1 MIYISNE
8 LSHHGVKGMKWGIR
22 KKKYSKEQ
30 ISQRRKELVAQA
42 PKSNGKL
49 GGSVSKT
56 PTKGYWKNASD
67 AQIRRLMESEAKE
80 KRKDLKKDYKR
91 FDKELRERQNRQYKS
106 YIDSEKDAWKKT
118 KTAIKEDKQRVKS
131 GEITKSEHKENIKA
145 YRRARNDFTNSQ
157 EIQMAVAQYYVQKV
171 RRANKV
177 TYLEAVK
184 GKNSK
189 AYQRGLKA
197 FNNKTDYWGN
207 YTITRHGD
215 GRYSVTRTDV
225 YVY

>member
-8 LSHHGVKGMKWGIR
+8 LSHHGVKGMKWGVR
-22 KKKYSKEQ
+22 KEKYSKEQ

-42 PKSNGKL
+42 PSSNGKRR
-49 GGSVSKT
+49 STSSA

-80 KRKDLKKDYKR
+80 KRKDLKKDYKQ

-118 KTAIKEDKQRVKS
+118 KTAIKEDKKRVKS
-131 GEITKSEHKENIKA
+131 GEITKSEHKENVKA
-145 YRRARNDFTNSQ
+145 YRRARNNFTNSQ
-157 EIQMAVAQYYVQKV
+157 EFQMAVAQYYVQKV

-225 YVY
+225 YAY